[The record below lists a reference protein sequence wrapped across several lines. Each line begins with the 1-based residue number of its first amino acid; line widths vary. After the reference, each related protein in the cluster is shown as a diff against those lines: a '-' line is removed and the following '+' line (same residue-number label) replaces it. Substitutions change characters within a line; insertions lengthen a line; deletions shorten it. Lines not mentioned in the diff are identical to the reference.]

1 MRHLAYKVV
10 TPSRVQCCYN
20 ALGKGVIRL
29 YPAHCITHVVNIEAG
44 DTLETSRTERQI
56 RLMTNSHKSQSEK
69 LATGGG
75 RETTAEKPD
84 KQRGPRPTPLTGRAH
99 VGGGSRGKSPNPT
112 PGPCAGSREQ

>member
-56 RLMTNSHKSQSEK
+56 RLMTNQS
-69 LATGGG
+69 GGMNELVNSTSAPIFQLG
-75 RETTAEKPD
+75 VSTA
-84 KQRGPRPTPLTGRAH
+84 RSRC
-99 VGGGSRGKSPNPT
+99 GGL
-112 PGPCAGSREQ
+112 